1 MRKFD
6 FSRFRPSR
14 RAIGCVQ
21 SLVIAALAVSAML
34 LAFGRAGFSLDGS
47 ISPYADALRGEAPS
61 EREYSAAAQPLCVV
75 ATPEEGVHA
84 AAMYSSRELEEFNAR
99 YSAALAEALGSA
111 GEPEE
116 VSLEAWEQAVSG
128 PGVYFDYYTD
138 CQLSSFAIWLGSEMD
153 SSAAGHSARRLCLS
167 LSDGEVTLYYMRER
181 SHRAAYRCTTE
192 LSYSELAGRIS
203 ESEPDGAR
211 FVFELAPEFDGVDPY
226 FVVVSEPVE
235 VHALTAENSMSRVS
249 EQQLLAVLGM
259 NSNLVRDYPEADGS
273 LVYVEGEA
281 TLRLGFDGVLRYTN
295 RSALEGSS
303 PISPSDAVELTRRI
317 LAGSAG
323 LESGVAEL
331 RLSYIYLDGSTGE
344 YTLRYDYVVDGLP
357 VSLAGREYAAEFKL
371 SGGVL
376 TSADIAFRGYGY
388 TGAAERPLPSRLNA
402 AVVRASG
409 GGEPRLCYLDASGA
423 VSACWLTI

>member
-1 MRKFD
+1 
-6 FSRFRPSR
+6 
-14 RAIGCVQ
+14 
-21 SLVIAALAVSAML
+21 
-34 LAFGRAGFSLDGS
+34 
-47 ISPYADALRGEAPS
+47 
-61 EREYSAAAQPLCVV
+61 
-75 ATPEEGVHA
+75 
-84 AAMYSSRELEEFNAR
+84 
-99 YSAALAEALGSA
+99 
-111 GEPEE
+111 
-116 VSLEAWEQAVSG
+116 
-128 PGVYFDYYTD
+128 
-138 CQLSSFAIWLGSEMD
+138 
-153 SSAAGHSARRLCLS
+153 
-167 LSDGEVTLYYMRER
+167 
-181 SHRAAYRCTTE
+181 
-192 LSYSELAGRIS
+192 
-203 ESEPDGAR
+203 
-211 FVFELAPEFDGVDPY
+211 
-226 FVVVSEPVE
+226 
-235 VHALTAENSMSRVS
+235 MSRVS

-295 RSALEGSS
+295 RSALEGPS

-423 VSACWLTI
+423 VSACWFTI